1 MKLWQKAAAVCAAV
15 LAAVVAVCSA
25 AMLLYARHTILDMT
39 RRQVQTKQRDLVT
52 SFSEMA
58 RYYLLDGDSDEV
70 RRSLVNYCFSRFA
83 DETAVLT
90 RGGETVSSAL
100 SIDPAKYADAGKGT
114 DLYEG
119 VVRDRQVMIAAESVR
134 IQAEEY
140 EVYTVRDVT
149 DIHRSLMLM
158 ALIFAGVSLGGIG
171 AGAGAV
177 ILLMRRGA
185 RPLAA
190 LSDAA
195 RRIAGGEYAIRAAV
209 DTQDEIG
216 ALAADFN
223 TMAAAVQ
230 TRVEE
235 LSETAERQRLFIG
248 GVTHE
253 FKTPLT
259 ALLLHTRLLR
269 QVNMTEAERDRSLA
283 RIEQQCRWL
292 ERMIQALLK
301 LITLRREDVDAR
313 PIPAGELLERVAQ
326 ATEDMLAQ
334 RGAALRTD
342 SDGGTLAVDPE
353 LMQSLLMNLV
363 DNAAKAYDPQAAD
376 KTVWL
381 TARGNVL
388 QVRDAGR
395 GIPPQAQERIFEPFY
410 MVDKSRSK
418 KNGGSGLGLALVR
431 RIADA
436 HGARL
441 EVDSAPGQGTAVRV
455 ILPLQKNYN

>member
-1 MKLWQKAAAVCAAV
+1 M
-15 LAAVVAVCSA
+15 
-25 AMLLYARHTILDMT
+25 
-39 RRQVQTKQRDLVT
+39 
-52 SFSEMA
+52 
-58 RYYLLDGDSDEV
+58 
-70 RRSLVNYCFSRFA
+70 
-83 DETAVLT
+83 
-90 RGGETVSSAL
+90 
-100 SIDPAKYADAGKGT
+100 
-114 DLYEG
+114 
-119 VVRDRQVMIAAESVR
+119 
-134 IQAEEY
+134 
-140 EVYTVRDVT
+140 
-149 DIHRSLMLM
+149 
-158 ALIFAGVSLGGIG
+158 
-171 AGAGAV
+171 
-177 ILLMRRGA
+177 
-185 RPLAA
+185 
-190 LSDAA
+190 
-195 RRIAGGEYAIRAAV
+195 
-209 DTQDEIG
+209 
-216 ALAADFN
+216 
-223 TMAAAVQ
+223 
-230 TRVEE
+230 EE